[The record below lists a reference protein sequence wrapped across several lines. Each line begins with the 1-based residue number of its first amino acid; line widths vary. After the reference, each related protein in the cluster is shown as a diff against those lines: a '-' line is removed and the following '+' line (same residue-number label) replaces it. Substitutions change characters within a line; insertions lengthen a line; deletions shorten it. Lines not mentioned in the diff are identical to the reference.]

1 MLDTPIDATYVW
13 LGLAVASAAALG
25 LALRLPAA
33 PAPDAAGVADT
44 VDSAAASPHGSTAAH
59 PVAAD
64 AVKVRPRRL
73 SLRSERG
80 VARAALDFG
89 PVTPTGDGRLDAV
102 LHGTP
107 PGAAFESS
115 SGLCRAADRARDADP
130 AWQPVE
136 DRVLV
141 RHVTWEGCDVTLV
154 GA

>member
-1 MLDTPIDATYVW
+1 MLDTPVDATYVW

-44 VDSAAASPHGSTAAH
+44 VDAAAASTHGSTGAH

-64 AVKVRPRRL
+64 AVKVRPRRV
-73 SLRSERG
+73 SLRSDIG
-80 VARAALDFG
+80 VARATFAYG
-89 PVTPTGDGRLDAV
+89 PVTPTGDGRLDAL

-107 PGAAFESS
+107 PGEAFDSPGALCHAAE
-115 SGLCRAADRARDADP
+115 RARDAP
-130 AWQPVE
+130 STWRPVD

>member
-1 MLDTPIDATYVW
+1 MLDTPVDATYVW
-13 LGLAVASAAALG
+13 FGLAVVGVAALG

-44 VDSAAASPHGSTAAH
+44 VDSAAASPHDATAAH
-59 PVAAD
+59 AVAAD

-73 SLRSERG
+73 SLRSRRG
-80 VARAALDFG
+80 VARAPLG
-89 PVTPTGDGRLDAV
+89 YPVTPAGDGELDAV

-107 PGAAFESS
+107 PGDAFDSAADF
-115 SGLCRAADRARDADP
+115 CRAAERARDGRP
-130 AWQPVE
+130 SWQPVD